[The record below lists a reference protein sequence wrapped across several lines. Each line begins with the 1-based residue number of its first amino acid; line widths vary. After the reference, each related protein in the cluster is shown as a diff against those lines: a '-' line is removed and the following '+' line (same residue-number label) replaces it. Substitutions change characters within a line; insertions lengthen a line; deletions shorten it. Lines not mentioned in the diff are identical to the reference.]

1 MLIYT
6 TANAL
11 ILEERGE
18 KLHFGRKT
26 GEILQKPT
34 ESLTVLDEEVQLCGE
49 VEFLIGKI
57 SFEEQHFLFFVVES
71 SVAAH
76 YRGTAA
82 TTRHEIRK
90 IQRVIAIN
98 VKSESAIIRS
108 QITPGSSTKLK
119 QGTEKLMKFF
129 TEKSSSKE
137 IRPPLLEDILKLF
150 NDSKDFYFCRDRD
163 VTISSQKFF
172 TKRGVKQTSEDSFF
186 WNKKMLSNLTDG
198 ILLEMSSEIS
208 HFTCPI
214 MQGFVAT
221 SQLEISDQIN
231 AFLTI
236 TIISRRSTRRAGARY
251 LRRGIDEQ
259 SNVANFVETELILNI
274 FEHELSFVQCRG
286 SIPVFW
292 SQRGFKYRP
301 PLTINRSLEETR
313 EVFEEH
319 FRRLK
324 AHYDTP
330 LVAVSLVDQ
339 RGRELP
345 LAQRFLEHFVKA
357 NDSNLTFFSFDL
369 HQHCRGLNFQKL
381 QTLITSMEDTL
392 KTIGFCWVDKTGE
405 VVQRQKGVV
414 RTNCI
419 DCLDRTNLVQGQI
432 SLSIVL
438 QQAQRLGM
446 FGPLCEPPE
455 ILVQALQT
463 MWADNGD
470 VISTQYAGTAALKGD
485 VTRNGERKLMGVMK
499 DGYNSASR
507 YYLTHTRDAQRQKAI
522 NIVTGQIE
530 MDEKAEE
537 EENEK
542 EEEENISRMVTETIQ
557 FLVPTQQT
565 VIAGWGLINACQ
577 SSDEIDTV
585 VILTRSNIYIVTYEI
600 DGEKM
605 TDVQIVALEDVNT
618 VQVGS
623 SGSNRQCARIETLE
637 GVFIWRPSTV
647 RLFNNAA
654 LRLKSLEEANE
665 YIASVAEQIQVGKN
679 MLTGA
684 EGSVMQIARISIP
697 QMSVHRKSMAAMG
710 SLLGKIRRVG
720 KNVSPATLSKSASSS
735 SAIAVPAP
743 LVPELTS
750 KTTGETDG
758 NESDASEKSE
768 KGDHLMSKILKMS
781 QFKTDSPPGPFASL
795 LPSIAECQTK
805 ISLL

>member
-6 TANAL
+6 TPSAL
-11 ILEERGE
+11 IIEERGE
-18 KLHFGRKT
+18 RLHFNRKN
-26 GEILQKPT
+26 GEFQKKPT
-34 ESLTVLDEEVQLCGE
+34 ESLAVLDEEVQLCGE

-57 SFEEQHFLFFVVES
+57 SYENEQHFLFFVVES
-71 SVAAH
+71 SIAAH
-76 YRGTAA
+76 YRGTSSA
-82 TTRHEIRK
+82 TKHEIRK
-90 IQRVIAIN
+90 IERVIAIN
-98 VKSESAIIRS
+98 LKSETSAIKA
-108 QITPGSSTKLK
+108 QITPGSGTKLK

-129 TEKSSSKE
+129 TPNKE
-137 IRPPLLEDILKLF
+137 ARPQEDVLKLF

-163 VTISSQKFF
+163 ITISSQKFF
-172 TKRGVKQTSEDSFF
+172 TKRGVNQTSEESFF
-186 WNKKMLSNLTDG
+186 WNKNMLTNISAEITP
-198 ILLEMSSEIS
+198 EIS
-208 HFTCPI
+208 KFTCPI

-221 SQLEISDQIN
+221 SQLEITDQIN

-251 LRRGIDEQ
+251 LRRGIDES

-301 PLTINRSLEETR
+301 PLTINRSLEDTQG
-313 EVFEEH
+313 VFEEH
-319 FRRLK
+319 FKRLK

-339 RGRELP
+339 RGREHP
-345 LAQRFLEHFVKA
+345 LAQRFLEHCVKA
-357 NDSNLTFFSFDL
+357 NDADVTFFSFDL

-432 SLSIVL
+432 SLYIVL
-438 QQAQRLGM
+438 QQAQRLGI

-455 ILVQALQT
+455 ALVQTLQT

-522 NIVTGQIE
+522 NIVTGQLQVE
-530 MDEKAEE
+530 EKVVEE
-537 EENEK
+537 EESEK

-585 VILTRSNIYIVTYEI
+585 VILTRSNLYIVTYEI

-605 TDVQIVALEDVNT
+605 TDVQIVALEDINSI
-618 VQVGS
+618 QVGS
-623 SGSNRQCARIETLE
+623 SGNNRQCARIETIE

-665 YIASVAEQIQVGKN
+665 YIASVAEQIQVGRN

-684 EGSVMQIARISIP
+684 EGSVMQVAKISIP
-697 QMSVHRKSMAAMG
+697 QISVHRKSMAAMG
-710 SLLGKIRRVG
+710 ALLGKIKRVG
-720 KNVSPATLSKSASSS
+720 KNVSPATLSKSASTS
-735 SAIAVPAP
+735 SAMLPSNHLEP
-743 LVPELTS
+743 PS
-750 KTTGETDG
+750 KLIEIDG
-758 NESDASEKSE
+758 NESDTSEKSE
-768 KGDHLMSKILKMS
+768 STVSKILKM
-781 QFKTDSPPGPFASL
+781 QFKADTPPEPFASL

>member
-6 TANAL
+6 TPSAL
-11 ILEERGE
+11 IIEERGE
-18 KLHFGRKT
+18 KLHFNRKN
-26 GEILQKPT
+26 GDFQRKPT
-34 ESLTVLDEEVQLCGE
+34 ESLAVLDEEVQLCGE
-49 VEFLIGKI
+49 VELLIGKI
-57 SFEEQHFLFFVVES
+57 SYENDQHFLFFVVES
-71 SVAAH
+71 SVAAQ
-76 YRGTAA
+76 YRGTSAA
-82 TTRHEIRK
+82 TRHEIRK
-90 IQRVIAIN
+90 IERVIAIN
-98 VKSESAIIRS
+98 LKSETSAIKA
-108 QITPGSSTKLK
+108 QITPGSGTKLK

-129 TEKSSSKE
+129 NPNKE
-137 IRPPLLEDILKLF
+137 ARPQEDVLKLF

-172 TKRGVKQTSEDSFF
+172 TKRGIHQTSEESFF
-186 WNKKMLSNLTDG
+186 WNKNMLTNISNSAEITP
-198 ILLEMSSEIS
+198 EIS
-208 HFTCPI
+208 KFTCPI

-221 SQLEISDQIN
+221 SQLEITDQIN

-251 LRRGIDEQ
+251 LRRGIDES

-301 PLTINRSLEETR
+301 PLTINRSLEDTQ

-319 FRRLK
+319 FKRLK

-339 RGRELP
+339 RGREHP
-345 LAQRFLEHFVKA
+345 LAQRFLEHCVKA
-357 NDSNLTFFSFDL
+357 NDPDVTFFSFDL

-381 QTLITSMEDTL
+381 QTLIASMEDTL

-405 VVQRQKGVV
+405 VVQRQKGVI

-432 SLSIVL
+432 SLYIVL
-438 QQAQRLGM
+438 QQAQRLGI

-455 ILVQALQT
+455 ALVQTLQT

-522 NIVTGQIE
+522 NIVTGQSEVIE
-530 MDEKAEE
+530 KVVEE

-585 VILTRSNIYIVTYEI
+585 VILTRSSLYIVTYEI

-605 TDVQIVALEDVNT
+605 TDVQIVALEDINSI
-618 VQVGS
+618 QVGS
-623 SGSNRQCARIETLE
+623 SGNNRQCARIETLE

-665 YIASVAEQIQVGKN
+665 YIASVAEQIQVGRN
-679 MLTGA
+679 MLTSA
-684 EGSVMQIARISIP
+684 EGSVIQVARISIP
-697 QMSVHRKSMAAMG
+697 QTSVHRKSMAAMG
-710 SLLGKIRRVG
+710 ALLGKIKRVG
-720 KNVSPATLSKSASSS
+720 KNVSPATLSKSVSTS
-735 SAIAVPAP
+735 SAMTPSTHLEPPAK
-743 LVPELTS
+743 LI
-750 KTTGETDG
+750 ETDG
-758 NESDASEKSE
+758 NESDTSEKSE
-768 KGDHLMSKILKMS
+768 STVSKILKM
-781 QFKTDSPPGPFASL
+781 QFKTTDTPPEPFASL

>member
-6 TANAL
+6 TSNAL

-18 KLHFGRKT
+18 RVHFGKN
-26 GEILQKPT
+26 GEILKNPS
-34 ESLTVLDEEVQLCGE
+34 ESLAVLDEEVHLCGE
-49 VEFLIGKI
+49 VEFLVGKI
-57 SFEEQHFLFFVVES
+57 SFDQEQNYLFFVVES

-76 YRGTAA
+76 YRGTSAA
-82 TTRHEIRK
+82 TKHEIRK
-90 IQRVIAIN
+90 IERVIGIN
-98 VKSESAIIRS
+98 LKSDGTIIKS
-108 QITPGSSTKLK
+108 QITPGSNTKLK

-129 TEKSSSKE
+129 SSSKE
-137 IRPPLLEDILKLF
+137 TRPPLLEDVLKLF
-150 NDSKDFYFCRDRD
+150 NDSKDFYFCRERD

-172 TKRGVKQTSEDSFF
+172 TKRGIQQVSEESFF
-186 WNKKMLSNLTDG
+186 WNKNMLSEL
-198 ILLEMSSEIS
+198 SPSEIAKFS
-208 HFTCPI
+208 CPI

-221 SQLEISDQIN
+221 SQLEITDQIN

-251 LRRGIDEQ
+251 LRRGIDES
-259 SNVANFVETELILNI
+259 SNVANFVETELVLNI

-301 PLTINRSLEETR
+301 PLTINKSLEDTQ
-313 EVFEEH
+313 EVFQEH
-319 FRRLK
+319 FKRLK
-324 AHYDTP
+324 AHYEAP

-345 LAQRFLEHFVKA
+345 LATRFLEHCVKA
-357 NDSNLTFFSFDL
+357 NDSDVTFFSFDL

-381 QTLITSMEDTL
+381 QLLISSMEETL

-432 SLSIVL
+432 SLAIVL
-438 QQAQRLGM
+438 QQAQRLGI

-455 ILVQALQT
+455 VLVQTMQT

-522 NIVTGQIE
+522 NIVTGQTE
-530 MDEKAEE
+530 VVETE
-537 EENEK
+537 EENENDEK

-585 VILTRSNIYIVTYEI
+585 VILTRSNLYIVTYEI

-605 TDVQIVALEDVNT
+605 TDVQIVALEDINSI
-618 VQVGS
+618 QVGS
-623 SGSNRQCARIETLE
+623 SGSNRQCAKIETLE

-665 YIASVAEQIQVGKN
+665 YIASVAEQIQVGRN

-684 EGSVMQIARISIP
+684 EGAVSHVAKLSVP

-710 SLLGKIRRVG
+710 ALLGKIKRVG
-720 KNVSPATLSKSASSS
+720 KNVSPATLSKSASTSS
-735 SAIAVPAP
+735 TAAP
-743 LVPELTS
+743 PSCPELVPKLIEI
-750 KTTGETDG
+750 DG
-758 NESDASEKSE
+758 NESDTSE

-781 QFKTDSPPGPFASL
+781 QFKTDVTTPEPFAAL
-795 LPSIAECQTK
+795 LPTIAECQTK

>member
-6 TANAL
+6 THNTL

-18 KLHFGRKT
+18 QVHFGRKN
-26 GEILQKPT
+26 GEILEKT
-34 ESLTVLDEEVQLCGE
+34 GDSLTVLDEDVQLCGE

-57 SFEEQHFLFFVVES
+57 SFEDKIYIFFVVES

-76 YRGTAA
+76 YRGTSAA
-82 TTRHEIRK
+82 SKHDIRK
-90 IQRVIAIN
+90 IERVIAIN
-98 VKSESAIIRS
+98 TKSESSTIKS
-108 QITPGSSTKLK
+108 QILPGSGTKLK

-129 TEKSSSKE
+129 TEKVSNRDS
-137 IRPPLLEDILKLF
+137 RPPLLEDVLKLF

-172 TKRGVKQTSEDSFF
+172 TKRGVHQTSEESFF
-186 WNKKMLSNLTDG
+186 WNKNMLTNLG
-198 ILLEMSSEIS
+198 GSESEIAK
-208 HFTCPI
+208 FTCPI

-221 SQLEISDQIN
+221 SQLEITDQIN

-251 LRRGIDEQ
+251 LRRGIDES

-301 PLTINRSLEETR
+301 PLIINRTFEETQ
-313 EVFEEH
+313 EVFQEH

-324 AHYDTP
+324 AHYDCP

-345 LAQRFLEHFVKA
+345 LAHRFLEHCVKSS
-357 NDSNLTFFSFDL
+357 DPDVTFFSFDL

-381 QTLITSMEDTL
+381 QTLITSMDDTL

-438 QQAQRLGM
+438 QQAQRLGI

-455 ILVQALQT
+455 ILVQTMQT

-522 NIVTGQIE
+522 NIVTGQQE
-530 MDEKAEE
+530 EEEGAEE

-605 TDVQIVALEDVNT
+605 TDVQIVGLDDINT
-618 VQVGS
+618 IQVGS
-623 SGSNRQCARIETLE
+623 SGNNRQCARIETLE
-637 GVFIWRPSTV
+637 GIFIWRPSTV

-665 YIASVAEQIQVGKN
+665 YIASVAEQIQVGRN

-684 EGSVMQIARISIP
+684 EGAVTQVARISIP

-710 SLLGKIRRVG
+710 ALFGKIKRVG
-720 KNVSPATLSKSASSS
+720 KSPATLSKSASSS
-735 SAIAVPAP
+735 STAAPGAV
-743 LVPELTS
+743 LIPEPFPTPKPRNLLT
-750 KTTGETDG
+750 ETDG

-781 QFKTDSPPGPFASL
+781 QFKNDTPPEPFASL
-795 LPSIAECQTK
+795 LSSITECQTK

>member
-6 TANAL
+6 TQSAL

-18 KLHFGRKT
+18 RLLFERKS
-26 GEILQKPT
+26 GDILPKPK
-34 ESLTVLDEEVQLCGE
+34 ESLSVLDEDVQQCGE
-49 VEFLIGKI
+49 VAFLIGKI
-57 SFEEQHFLFFVVES
+57 SFESQHFLFFVVES
-71 SVAAH
+71 SVAAQ
-76 YRGTAA
+76 YRAVSADTK
-82 TTRHEIRK
+82 HEIRK
-90 IQRVIAIN
+90 IERVIAIN
-98 VKSESAIIRS
+98 LRSETSIIKS
-108 QITPGSSTKLK
+108 QLNPGSGTKLK

-129 TEKSSSKE
+129 TEKVTNKDA
-137 IRPPLLEDILKLF
+137 RPTLLDDVLKLF
-150 NDSKDFYFCRDRD
+150 NDSKDFYFCRERD

-172 TKRGVKQTSEDSFF
+172 TKRGINQSSEESFF
-186 WNKKMLSNLTDG
+186 WNKKMLANLTVN
-198 ILLEMSSEIS
+198 IEHSSEILPQIS
-208 HFTCPI
+208 KFICPI
-214 MQGFVAT
+214 MQGFVT
-221 SQLEISDQIN
+221 SSQLEITDQIN

-236 TIISRRSTRRAGARY
+236 TIISRRSIRRAGARY
-251 LRRGIDEQ
+251 LRRGIDET

-301 PLTINRSLEETR
+301 PLVINKSLEDTQ
-313 EVFEEH
+313 EVFEKH
-319 FRRLK
+319 FERLK
-324 AHYDTP
+324 AHYDSP

-339 RGRELP
+339 RGREHP
-345 LAQRFLEHFVKA
+345 LAQRFLEHCVKA
-357 NDSNLTFFSFDL
+357 DDPDVMLFSFDL

-381 QTLITSMEDTL
+381 QTLITSMETTL

-432 SLSIVL
+432 SLYIVL
-438 QQAQRLGM
+438 QQAQRLGI

-455 ILVQALQT
+455 VLVQTLQA

-522 NIVTGQIE
+522 NIVTGQE
-530 MDEKAEE
+530 EVEEKVE

-585 VILTRSNIYIVTYEI
+585 VILTRNNLYIVTYEI

-605 TDVQIVALEDVNT
+605 TDVQIVALEDINAIE
-618 VQVGS
+618 VGS
-623 SGSNRQCARIETLE
+623 SGNNRQCARIETLE

-665 YIASVAEQIQVGKN
+665 YIASVAEQIQVGRN
-679 MLTGA
+679 MHTGS
-684 EGSVMQIARISIP
+684 EGLVAHLAKLSIP
-697 QMSVHRKSMAAMG
+697 QISVHRKSMAAMG
-710 SLLGKIRRVG
+710 ALLGKIKRVG
-720 KNVSPATLSKSASSS
+720 KNVSPSTLSKSESSS
-735 SAIAVPAP
+735 STAATVPITVYEP
-743 LVPELTS
+743 
-750 KTTGETDG
+750 KTGETDG
-758 NESDASEKSE
+758 NETDGSEKSE
-768 KGDHLMSKILKMS
+768 KGDHLMSKILKLS
-781 QFKTDSPPGPFASL
+781 QFKTDSPPEPFASL

>member
-6 TANAL
+6 TPNAL

-18 KLHFGRKT
+18 RLHFGRKN
-26 GEILQKPT
+26 GELLEKPA
-34 ESLTVLDEEVQLCGE
+34 ESLAVLDEEVQLCGE
-49 VEFLIGKI
+49 VEFLVGKI
-57 SFEEQHFLFFVVES
+57 SFEEQHFLFFVVDS

-76 YRGTAA
+76 YRGTSAA
-82 TTRHEIRK
+82 ERHEIRR
-90 IQRVIAIN
+90 IERVIAIN
-98 VKSESAIIRS
+98 LKSETSTIKS
-108 QITPGSSTKLK
+108 QITPGSGTKLK
-119 QGTEKLMKFF
+119 QGTEKIMKFF
-129 TEKSSSKE
+129 TEKVSSKDA
-137 IRPPLLEDILKLF
+137 RPPLLEDVLKLF
-150 NDSKDFYFCRDRD
+150 NDSKDFYFCRERD

-172 TKRGVKQTSEDSFF
+172 TKRANTSEESFF
-186 WNKKMLSNLTDG
+186 WNKNMLKALGDV
-198 ILLEMSSEIS
+198 SS
-208 HFTCPI
+208 FTCPV

-221 SQLEISDQIN
+221 SQLEITDQIN

-251 LRRGIDEQ
+251 LRRGIDELA
-259 SNVANFVETELILNI
+259 NVANFVETELILNI

-301 PLTINRSLEETR
+301 PLIINRSLEDTQ

-339 RGRELP
+339 RGREHP
-345 LAQRFLEHFVKA
+345 LAQRFLEHLVKA
-357 NDSNLTFFSFDL
+357 NDADLTFFSFDL

-381 QTLITSMEDTL
+381 QTLISSMEDTL

-405 VVQRQKGVV
+405 VVQRQKGVI

-432 SLSIVL
+432 SLYIVL
-438 QQAQRLGM
+438 QQAQRLGI

-455 ILVQALQT
+455 VLVQTLQT

-522 NIVTGQIE
+522 NIVTGQVE
-530 MDEKAEE
+530 VEERVEE

-585 VILTRSNIYIVTYEI
+585 VILTRTNLYIVTYEI

-605 TDVQIVALEDVNT
+605 TDVQIVALEDINSI
-618 VQVGS
+618 QVGS
-623 SGSNRQCARIETLE
+623 SGGNKQCARIETLE

-654 LRLKSLEEANE
+654 LRLKSLDESNE

-684 EGSVMQIARISIP
+684 DGSVIQVAKISIP

-710 SLLGKIRRVG
+710 ALLGKIKRVG
-720 KNVSPATLSKSASSS
+720 KNVSPATLSKSASTSS
-735 SAIAVPAP
+735 TVAP
-743 LVPELTS
+743 PEPPKLI
-750 KTTGETDG
+750 ETDG
-758 NESDASEKSE
+758 NESDTSEKSE
-768 KGDHLMSKILKMS
+768 KGDHLMSKFLKIP
-781 QFKTDSPPGPFASL
+781 QFKSDSPPEPFASL
-795 LPSIAECQTK
+795 LLSIAECQTK

>member
-1 MLIYT
+1 MTHKTEAICTNKRRSQISENKQTKMLVYT
-6 TANAL
+6 TPNAL
-11 ILEERGE
+11 ILEERG
-18 KLHFGRKT
+18 KRVHFDRKN
-26 GEILQKPT
+26 GEILKNSDSLAVLNE
-34 ESLTVLDEEVQLCGE
+34 ESVNLCGE
-49 VEFLIGKI
+49 VEFLVGKI
-57 SFEEQHFLFFVVES
+57 TFEPDQNYLFFVVES
-71 SVAAH
+71 SVAAN
-76 YRGTAA
+76 YRGVSA
-82 TTRHEIRK
+82 TEKHEIRR
-90 IQRVIAIN
+90 IERVIGIN
-98 VKSESAIIRS
+98 IKSDSTTIKS
-108 QITPGSSTKLK
+108 QISPGSGTKLK

-129 TEKSSSKE
+129 SANKE
-137 IRPPLLEDILKLF
+137 ARPALLEDVLKLF
-150 NDSKDFYFCRDRD
+150 NDSKDFYFCRERD

-172 TKRGVKQTSEDSFF
+172 GKSERSSEDSFF
-186 WNKKMLSNLTDG
+186 WNKRMLSG
-198 ILLEMSSEIS
+198 FSPAQVSKFS
-208 HFTCPI
+208 CPV
-214 MQGFVAT
+214 MQGYVAT
-221 SQLEISDQIN
+221 SQLEITDQIN

-236 TIISRRSTRRAGARY
+236 TIISRRSTLRAGARY
-251 LRRGIDEQ
+251 LRRGIDDS
-259 SNVANFVETELILNI
+259 SNVANFVETELVLNI

-301 PLTINRSLEETR
+301 PLIINRSLEDTQ
-313 EVFEEH
+313 EVFQEH

-339 RGRELP
+339 RGRELA
-345 LAQRFLEHFVKA
+345 LATRFLEHCVKA
-357 NDSNLTFFSFDL
+357 NDPDVTFFSFDL

-381 QTLITSMEDTL
+381 QTLLSSMEDTL

-432 SLSIVL
+432 SLAIVL
-438 QQAQRLGM
+438 QQAQRLGI

-455 ILVQALQT
+455 VLVQTLQT

-522 NIVTGQIE
+522 NIVTGQSE
-530 MDEKAEE
+530 VGESAEE
-537 EENEK
+537 ESEK

-585 VILTRSNIYIVTYEI
+585 VILTRSNLYIVTYEI

-605 TDVQIVALEDVNT
+605 TDVQIVALNDIDT
-618 VQVGS
+618 VQVGP
-623 SGSNRQCARIETLE
+623 SGSHNRQCARVETLE

-654 LRLKSLEEANE
+654 IRLKSVDEANE
-665 YIASVAEQIQVGKN
+665 YIASVAEQIQVGRN

-684 EGSVMQIARISIP
+684 EGAVMQVSKIAIP

-710 SLLGKIRRVG
+710 ALFGKIKRVG
-720 KNVSPATLSKSASSS
+720 KNVSPATLSKK
-735 SAIAVPAP
+735 I
-743 LVPELTS
+743 
-750 KTTGETDG
+750 DG
-758 NESDASEKSE
+758 NESDTSEKGGE

-781 QFKTDSPPGPFASL
+781 QFKAEAPSEPFASL
-795 LPSIAECQTK
+795 LPSITECQTK

>member
-6 TANAL
+6 TPAAL

-18 KLHFGRKT
+18 RLHFGRKN
-26 GEILQKPT
+26 GEFLRKSA
-34 ESLTVLDEEVQLCGE
+34 ESLSVLDQEVQLCGE
-49 VEFLIGKI
+49 VEFLVGKI
-57 SFEEQHFLFFVVES
+57 SFEEEKHYLFFVVES
-71 SVAAH
+71 SVAAY
-76 YRGTAA
+76 YRGTSANEK
-82 TTRHEIRK
+82 HEIRK
-90 IQRVIAIN
+90 IERVIAIN
-98 VKSESAIIRS
+98 LKSDASTIKSQLNSNSA
-108 QITPGSSTKLK
+108 TKLK

-129 TEKSSSKE
+129 SANKESK
-137 IRPPLLEDILKLF
+137 PPLLEDVLKLF
-150 NDSKDFYFCRDRD
+150 NDSKDFYFCRERD
-163 VTISSQKFF
+163 VTICSQKFF
-172 TKRGVKQTSEDSFF
+172 SNTSDNTSESSFF
-186 WNKKMLSNLTDG
+186 WNKTMLSELNPT
-198 ILLEMSSEIS
+198 EIVN
-208 HFTCPI
+208 FTCPI
-214 MQGFVAT
+214 MQGFVST
-221 SQLEISDQIN
+221 CQLEITDQIN

-251 LRRGIDEQ
+251 LRRGIDEN

-301 PLTINRSLEETR
+301 PLIINKSLEESH
-313 EVFEEH
+313 EVFQEH
-319 FRRLK
+319 FNRLK
-324 AHYDTP
+324 SHYSTP

-339 RGRELP
+339 RGREHQ
-345 LAQRFLEHFVKA
+345 LAQRFLEHCVKA
-357 NDSNLTFFSFDL
+357 NDSDLMFFSFDL

-381 QTLITSMEDTL
+381 QTLISSMEETL

-405 VVQRQKGVV
+405 VVQRQKGII

-432 SLSIVL
+432 SLYMVL
-438 QQAQRLGM
+438 QQAQRLGI

-455 ILVQALQT
+455 VLVQTLQT

-522 NIVTGQIE
+522 NIVTGQVE
-530 MDEKAEE
+530 VDEKVEE
-537 EENEK
+537 ESDEDEK

-577 SSDEIDTV
+577 GSDEIDTV
-585 VILTRSNIYIVTYEI
+585 VILTRNNLYIVTYEI

-605 TDVQIVALEDVNT
+605 NDVQIVALEDINT
-618 VQVGS
+618 IQVGG
-623 SGSNRQCARIETLE
+623 SGSSSNRHLARIETLE
-637 GVFIWRPSTV
+637 GIFIWRPSTV

-654 LRLKSLEEANE
+654 LRLKSVDEANE
-665 YIASVAEQIQVGKN
+665 YIASVAEQIQVGRN

-684 EGSVMQIARISIP
+684 EGNVVQVPKISIP
-697 QMSVHRKSMAAMG
+697 QMSIQRKSMAAMG
-710 SLLGKIRRVG
+710 ALIGKIKRVG
-720 KNVSPATLSKSASSS
+720 KSPAGGGLSKSASASS
-735 SAIAVPAP
+735 TLAPPPQAPPTSGSELKVP
-743 LVPELTS
+743 
-750 KTTGETDG
+750 ETDG
-758 NESDASEKSE
+758 NESDASE
-768 KGDHLMSKILKMS
+768 KGDHLMSKILKMG
-781 QFKTDSPPGPFASL
+781 QFKTESTPPEPFALL